1 MLKQCKRNVYAF
13 EHVTYSSFAS
23 VAIAWTNPYI
33 MGTYNFRLDAVNLDG
48 IMVGA
53 RNVRNQG

>member
-23 VAIAWTNPYI
+23 VAIAWMNPYI
-33 MGTYNFRLDAVNLDG
+33 MGTYNFWLDTVNLDG

-53 RNVRNQG
+53 RNVRIQG